1 MPQEL
6 RPTTFEAAAE
16 ALSSA
21 ASGGESVRVIG
32 GATKLGWG
40 NSPSDAGVELR
51 TSALDRIVEHNA
63 GDLTAV
69 VQAGVPLALA
79 QETFARTGQMLAVDP
94 WLGPRQEATLGGVI
108 ATGDSGPLRHR
119 YGSVR
124 DLVVGMTVALS
135 DGTIAKS
142 GGKVIKNV
150 AGYDV
155 AKLLCGSFG
164 TLGLI
169 LEVNVRLH
177 PLPAQT
183 VTAAAM
189 SDDPHEL
196 AAAGRSL
203 ASRPLELEALDV
215 AWKGGRGQVLA
226 RCGGAAALER
236 AQRVARELSDAGL
249 ERVETVLD
257 DAELWARQ
265 RADQRSAD
273 GALVRVAARPSQLE
287 ATLGAVRRRGGTLVG
302 RIALGLSF
310 IALEPGEVVGLL
322 GDLPPGAWPVLLDA
336 PAELR
341 DGLDTWGDRLP
352 PAALELIRRVKARFD
367 PAGTCNPG
375 LYVGGI

>member
-155 AKLLCGSFG
+155 AKLFCGSFG